1 MITASQVKE
10 LREKT
15 GAGMMDC
22 KKALTECDGDM
33 AKAVDWLREKGIS
46 KAAKKEGRIAAEGL
60 TRVATKGNTGILF
73 EVNSETDFVAK
84 NEQFLHLLDVIQNAI
99 LDTKAA
105 DVDAVLT
112 TSTPEGTIADLITN
126 ATATIGEKI
135 TFRRVSV
142 VEKADDEFFGSYM
155 HMGGKISALVVL
167 KGETNETV
175 AKNIAMQV
183 ASMAP
188 TYVSQSDIPG
198 DVVEHERELQL
209 QMMKADPKM
218 AGKPEKVL
226 QGILKGKV
234 DKHFKDQCLLDQEF
248 FLDPKMKVANFLKD
262 NKVELVSFVRFQTG
276 EGIEKREENFAEEV
290 MSQIGY
296 PKSFRVLA

>member
-155 HMGGKISALVVL
+155 HMGGKISALAVL

-290 MSQIGY
+290 MSQI
-296 PKSFRVLA
+296 KRV

>member
-155 HMGGKISALVVL
+155 HMGGKISALAVL

-262 NKVELVSFVRFQTG
+262 NKVELVSFVRYQTG

-290 MSQIGY
+290 MSQI
-296 PKSFRVLA
+296 KRV

>member
-167 KGETNETV
+167 KGETNEIV

-262 NKVELVSFVRFQTG
+262 NKVELVSFVRYQTG

-290 MSQIGY
+290 MSQIKG
-296 PKSFRVLA
+296 